1 MESTISKE
9 IITRERVSTF
19 LKNNSDLP
27 SGVIS
32 NMLDTNTVGFDT
44 RSIDF
49 LDSKTVDKSN
59 RLELADS
66 LTLVHL
72 TDYPPVDNCIL
83 PRSELGMD
91 IAGKYRST
99 VHMTMGYP
107 VISHGAGNW
116 QEKNFLVIT
125 PLKPQLGIAVG
136 YKSDDVI
143 LAGPVDLN
151 EETLVREV
159 SQKEKEDIVI
169 YMIENG
175 IIDRGTFV
183 KLSTQNGETEIPD
196 IVSDDWEIDT
206 QKLKDL
212 VKPDNPFYQTLMNKD
227 TLTLSR
233 CMDSPLQMIAV
244 AEMIRIGKI
253 PLVYGFDKSVSPR
266 DVLRGNVS
274 IEDPNTD
281 FFKYGRLDTEIKI
294 LINGNESRVD
304 HSNTPWQ
311 DLERLFDVVSSG
323 VNSTFEKFYDKSKR
337 ISSISTFAGLEYPE
351 RLDKAINL
359 VSVGGELWREFV
371 GKYILKPK
379 LMIYSMKKLEIIK
392 NDLKKMQNK

>member
-1 MESTISKE
+1 MESTSSKE
-9 IITRERVSTF
+9 TITRERVSIF

-32 NMLDTNTVGFDT
+32 NMIDTNTVGFDT
-44 RSIDF
+44 RPIDF
-49 LDSKTVDKSN
+49 LDSKKVDNPN
-59 RLELADS
+59 RLDLAGS

-72 TDYPPVDNCIL
+72 TDYQPVDNCIL
-83 PRSELGMD
+83 PRSDLGKD

-116 QEKNFLVIT
+116 QEKKFLVIT

-143 LAGPVDLN
+143 LAGPVLLN

-159 SQKEKEDIVI
+159 SQKEREEIVI

-212 VKPDNPFYQTLMNKD
+212 VKPDSPFYQTLMHKD

-266 DVLRGNVS
+266 DVLTGKVS

-281 FFKYGRLDTEIKI
+281 FYKYGRLDTEIKI

-304 HSNTPWQ
+304 HLNTPWK

-323 VNSTFEKFYDKSKR
+323 INSNFEKFSDKNERTSL
-337 ISSISTFAGLEYPE
+337 IDTFAGLEYLE
-351 RLDKAINL
+351 RLDKAIKS
-359 VSVGGELWREFV
+359 VSIGGELWKVFV

-379 LMIYSMKKLEIIK
+379 LMIYSMRKLEIIK
-392 NDLKKMQNK
+392 NDLKKCESN